1 LDKRTA
7 PRERDH
13 ASNNTEEEEEE
24 EEKEE
29 EDAVV
34 VVIQFL
40 SAAVPSSPFVFCA

>member
-24 EEKEE
+24 EEE

>member
-24 EEKEE
+24 EEE

-34 VVIQFL
+34 VIIQFL

>member
-13 ASNNTEEEEEE
+13 ASNNTEEEEE
-24 EEKEE
+24 EE

>member
-13 ASNNTEEEEEE
+13 ASNNTEEEE
-24 EEKEE
+24 EE

>member
-24 EEKEE
+24 EEEE